1 MPGWGGGANWGGAA
15 FDPETRMLY
24 VASRRMPLLATAL
37 EQDAERFGQPYRVQ
51 PTMLDIDGLPVVK
64 PPWSSVTAYRLDS
77 GEIAW
82 QVANGRGP
90 VDHPLLKD
98 LDLPDLGVPGNAPG
112 LLVTKTA
119 IFHGHRRARQDSVLR
134 VLDKTSGD
142 LLAEHAL
149 PGSHMLGAA
158 DDLHG
163 RRQAIRRDRNR
174 RRSGTRAADGL
185 QATLKARSA

>member
-1 MPGWGGGANWGGAA
+1 MQGSLLVPGWGGGANWGGAA

-37 EQDAERFGQPYRVQ
+37 EQDVERFGQPYRIQ
-51 PTMLDIDGLPVVK
+51 PDMLNIDGLPVVK

-98 LDLPDLGVPGNAPG
+98 LDLPDLGVPA
-112 LLVTKTA
+112 
-119 IFHGHRRARQDSVLR
+119 
-134 VLDKTSGD
+134 
-142 LLAEHAL
+142 
-149 PGSHMLGAA
+149 
-158 DDLHG
+158 
-163 RRQAIRRDRNR
+163 
-174 RRSGTRAADGL
+174 TRPDFW
-185 QATLKARSA
+185 